1 MQKHIF
7 ILYMKDFI
15 QYKLRILLEV
25 VTDRDSNLNI
35 PEIIRY
41 GNSYIYT
48 LEKFKNMIKVAQAL
62 AKNIPEEQL
71 SVDYG
76 NGGYE
81 YMLSQTMEG
90 DFIFRG
96 KQTTKYFE
104 PGSYKESQGGKTL
117 YLYTKACSEY
127 SDNEVKCKITYNPSV
142 DAKIKILNDEV
153 LTGVIERFIG
163 DSLGYLDDKGEEIRK
178 AKMTPDQ
185 LAKSDDKV
193 ELYRKKST
201 NPKGYFGN
209 EQEIRNELS
218 DLVRQRRELTRDE
231 EGYETKLKTF
241 KNTERDLRTKLANI
255 ESERR
260 NRLSKNL

>member
-48 LEKFKNMIKVAQAL
+48 LEKFKDMIKVAQTL

-81 YMLSQTMEG
+81 YMLSQNMEG

-142 DAKIKILNDEV
+142 DAKIKILNDSE
-153 LTGVIERFIG
+153 LIGVIERFIG

-185 LAKSDDKV
+185 LNNLANK
-193 ELYRKKST
+193 EARYKKKAAS
-201 NPKGYFGN
+201 KEVGYFGN
-209 EQEIRNELS
+209 EENNRNRQSELTNKKYNMGGLS
-218 DLVRQRRELTRDE
+218 KEEEREL
-231 EGYETKLKTF
+231 
-241 KNTERDLRTKLANI
+241 KNIKLALKGADKD
-255 ESERR
+255 R
-260 NRLSKNL
+260 NDRFSKNL